1 MESLIMSRLLL
12 LVLILALAT
21 PANLTQAIRR
31 GDVKK
36 VQAIL
41 AKNPQLVDSR
51 EGKFGSPPLHTA
63 VSKHQVTIV
72 KLLLQS
78 GADVNAGNDMRI
90 TALHL
95 CAQFNYPDLARLLL
109 DNGADPNILTKTGVS
124 PLRLALANRNERVA
138 EVLRSGGGR

>member
-1 MESLIMSRLLL
+1 MSRLLL
-12 LVLILALAT
+12 LLLILGLAT
-21 PANLTQAIRR
+21 PASFTQAIRK

-36 VQAIL
+36 VQAML
-41 AKNPQLVDSR
+41 ASNPQLIDSR

-63 VSKHQVTIV
+63 VSKHQVAVV

-109 DNGADPNILTKTGVS
+109 DNGANPNILTKTGVS
-124 PLRLALANRNERVA
+124 PLRLATANRNRLVA
-138 EVLRSGGGR
+138 DVLRGAGGR